1 MEPEFKIKLKRED
14 MPKTQEQT
22 KISVEADTSKEE
34 QHSGQ
39 KQIIPEIPKIEK
51 KKIKSKSTRRKPQ
64 RNTQTSKTR
73 TINQKNA
80 NTSRSSKSEKNLK
93 IKNNWVLCWSKIE
106 NTINSNDSI
115 WIKRWVKISEGENLN
130 KKKNEKKKI
139 PKIFK
144 CSNFNC
150 QKIFWDE
157 NKLKKHMVV
166 HGEKQ
171 FVCEYEKCGKS
182 FLDKSKLKRHRL
194 VHTKE
199 RHYKCEI
206 CSKRFSLDFNLKT
219 HIRTHTGLKPFAC
232 EFPNCNRRF
241 TQSSNLAAHQKIH
254 YKIGGKVRKSRKK
267 KKKISNDGSKKK
279 NNDFKKTLDKDFVKK
294 QLEQKKKIIDS
305 DLKIVLNEDLKKKNE
320 ELKKNLNYDIKKK
333 INGVLKKENGIFVLK
348 GSQKIKLEEKNFFEV
363 HKKKNEEVFQ
373 INKNN
378 SAIDFSLAKIQNK
391 NGLTLNVSD
400 SQIRNNMNS

>member
-1 MEPEFKIKLKRED
+1 MLETDIKVEPEFKIKLKRGD
-14 MPKTQEQT
+14 MPETKKITKITLDSEVTQQEQ
-22 KISVEADTSKEE
+22 
-34 QHSGQ
+34 SGQ
-39 KQIIPEIPKIEK
+39 KEKNPEILKIEK

-64 RNTQTSKTR
+64 KSSGSSRIRGITKKSSNG
-73 TINQKNA
+73 
-80 NTSRSSKSEKNLK
+80 SRSSKSEKTLK
-93 IKNNWVLCWSKIE
+93 INNNWVLCWTKVE
-106 NTINSNDSI
+106 NSIQCNDSI
-115 WIKRWVKISEGENLN
+115 WIKRWVKISEGDELS
-130 KKKNEKKKI
+130 KKKNELKKKI

-144 CSNFNC
+144 CSNLNC

-267 KKKISNDGSKKK
+267 KKK
-279 NNDFKKTLDKDFVKK
+279 
-294 QLEQKKKIIDS
+294 
-305 DLKIVLNEDLKKKNE
+305 
-320 ELKKNLNYDIKKK
+320 
-333 INGVLKKENGIFVLK
+333 
-348 GSQKIKLEEKNFFEV
+348 
-363 HKKKNEEVFQ
+363 
-373 INKNN
+373 
-378 SAIDFSLAKIQNK
+378 
-391 NGLTLNVSD
+391 
-400 SQIRNNMNS
+400 